1 MKLSFPP
8 PDSIRT
14 IAELLSRS
22 DGPARFQQLM
32 SVGLGPAPEGRYR
45 HWETFRFA
53 LPLPDVSAEEQ
64 WLAVTL
70 AREAIHRRLPLQ
82 DRAVNPFRCALP
94 SIALEMLHHID
105 RDASGNVGG
114 SEQGTDDATRDTYL
128 VRSVVEEAI
137 TSSQLEGAS
146 TTRKVAKAMIQ
157 EGREPRDRGERMIR
171 NDYEGMSFVRRVVK
185 ERLTPEIVL
194 ELQRRLTDDTL
205 DIADGAGRLR
215 RADEDIVIEDE
226 TGTRLHTPPRADELE
241 SRMRA
246 MCDFANGVNE
256 TEYLPAPVRAIVLH
270 FWLAWDHPFVDGNGR
285 TARALFY
292 WCMAR
297 QGYWLCEFV
306 SISRIL
312 RRARGQYARAYLYTE
327 TDDNDVTYFLL

>member
-1 MKLSFPP
+1 
-8 PDSIRT
+8 
-14 IAELLSRS
+14 
-22 DGPARFQQLM
+22 
-32 SVGLGPAPEGRYR
+32 
-45 HWETFRFA
+45 
-53 LPLPDVSAEEQ
+53 
-64 WLAVTL
+64 
-70 AREAIHRRLPLQ
+70 
-82 DRAVNPFRCALP
+82 
-94 SIALEMLHHID
+94 
-105 RDASGNVGG
+105 
-114 SEQGTDDATRDTYL
+114 
-128 VRSVVEEAI
+128 
-137 TSSQLEGAS
+137 
-146 TTRKVAKAMIQ
+146 MIQ

-226 TGTRLHTPPRADELE
+226 TGTRLHTPPHADELE

-246 MCDFANGVNE
+246 MCDFANGVNGVNGVNE
-256 TEYLPAPVRAIVLH
+256 TKYLPSPVRAIVLH
-270 FWLAWDHPFVDGNGR
+270 FWLAWDHPFVDENGR